1 MANAETQ
8 RTLRGCLVQYGDK
21 GVQRPLHAGARVLAQ
36 FHGNKDLA
44 WYAGIATSQ
53 NADGSWRIEYDDGDV
68 DDLHV
73 VPPGSQLPCI
83 KHFDGAYVLPPPQD
97 GAGHGG
103 ARRTKKR
110 KPRNTSTVHHAGFQ
124 FMRIDPAP
132 PAAVDAPDD
141 LAGRIHFS
149 YKEEKVRAG
158 TVTASEVKYV
168 TLRDIVLEANADI
181 ARMQQQAFVDFLTHL
196 YTTPPVSAENI
207 KHMLGPQVME
217 GWTPSE
223 RKRVDR
229 NFKVFKRAQVQ
240 EEERRAKKT
249 KSGE

>member
-1 MANAETQ
+1 
-8 RTLRGCLVQYGDK
+8 LVQYGDK

-110 KPRNTSTVHHAGFQ
+110 KPRNPSTVHHAGFQ

-149 YKEEKVRAG
+149 YKEEKVR
-158 TVTASEVKYV
+158 
-168 TLRDIVLEANADI
+168 
-181 ARMQQQAFVDFLTHL
+181 VDAL
-196 YTTPPVSAENI
+196 
-207 KHMLGPQVME
+207 
-217 GWTPSE
+217 
-223 RKRVDR
+223 
-229 NFKVFKRAQVQ
+229 
-240 EEERRAKKT
+240 
-249 KSGE
+249 

>member
-36 FHGNKDLA
+36 FHGNTDLA
-44 WYAGIATSQ
+44 WYAGVATLQ
-53 NADGSWRIEYDDGDV
+53 NTDGSWRIEYEDV
-68 DDLHV
+68 NVEDLRV
-73 VPPGSQLPCI
+73 VPPGRKLPCI

-110 KPRNTSTVHHAGFQ
+110 KPRNPSTVHHAGFQ

-149 YKEEKVRAG
+149 YKEEKARDG

-168 TLRDIVLEANADI
+168 TLCDIVLEANADI

-249 KSGE
+249 KSV

>member
-1 MANAETQ
+1 MANAEAQ

-36 FHGNKDLA
+36 FHGNKDLK
-44 WYAGIATSQ
+44 WYAGKATLQ
-53 NADGSWRIEYDDGDV
+53 NADGSWHIEYDDGDV
-68 DDLHV
+68 EDLHV

-97 GAGHGG
+97 GVGHGH
-103 ARRTKKR
+103 ARRPKKR
-110 KPRNTSTVHHAGFQ
+110 QPRQPSTVLHAGFQ
-124 FMRIDPAP
+124 CMRIDPAP
-132 PAAVDAPDD
+132 AAAVDVPDD

-149 YKEEKVRAG
+149 YKEQKVRAG

-168 TLRDIVLEANADI
+168 TLRDIVLEADADI
-181 ARMQQQAFVDFLTHL
+181 ARMQQQAFVDFLTLL

-217 GWTPSE
+217 GWSSSE

-249 KSGE
+249 KSGK

>member
-110 KPRNTSTVHHAGFQ
+110 KPRNPSTVHHAGFQ

-158 TVTASEVKYV
+158 KVTASEVKYV
-168 TLRDIVLEANADI
+168 TLRDIVLQNDADA
-181 ARMQQQAFVDFLTHL
+181 ARMHQQALVDFMTHL
-196 YTTPPVSAENI
+196 YTSPPVSVENMQ
-207 KHMLGPQVME
+207 HLLGTNIMA
-217 GWTPSE
+217 GWTSAE
-223 RKRVDR
+223 RDRVEQ
-229 NFKVFKRAQVQ
+229 NFKVFKQDQ
-240 EEERRAKKT
+240 EKEEARRAAIAN
-249 KSGE
+249 

>member
-1 MANAETQ
+1 M
-8 RTLRGCLVQYGDK
+8 
-21 GVQRPLHAGARVLAQ
+21 
-36 FHGNKDLA
+36 
-44 WYAGIATSQ
+44 
-53 NADGSWRIEYDDGDV
+53 
-68 DDLHV
+68 
-73 VPPGSQLPCI
+73 
-83 KHFDGAYVLPPPQD
+83 
-97 GAGHGG
+97 
-103 ARRTKKR
+103 
-110 KPRNTSTVHHAGFQ
+110 
-124 FMRIDPAP
+124 
-132 PAAVDAPDD
+132 
-141 LAGRIHFS
+141 
-149 YKEEKVRAG
+149 RAG
-158 TVTASEVKYV
+158 TVTASEAKYV
-168 TLRDIVLEANADI
+168 TLRDIVIEANADI

>member
-21 GVQRPLHAGARVLAQ
+21 GVQHPLCAGARVLAQ
-36 FHGNKDLA
+36 FHGNTDLA
-44 WYAGIATSQ
+44 WYAGVATLQ
-53 NADGSWRIEYDDGDV
+53 NADCSWRIEYEDGDV
-68 DDLHV
+68 EDLRV
-73 VPPGSQLPCI
+73 VPPGRKLPCI

-110 KPRNTSTVHHAGFQ
+110 KPRNPSTVHHAGFQ

-158 TVTASEVKYV
+158 TVTASAVKYV

-249 KSGE
+249 KSGK

>member
-1 MANAETQ
+1 M
-8 RTLRGCLVQYGDK
+8 
-21 GVQRPLHAGARVLAQ
+21 LAQ

-44 WYAGIATSQ
+44 WYAGVATLQ
-53 NADGSWRIEYDDGDV
+53 NADGSCRIQYEDGDV
-68 DDLHV
+68 EDLRV
-73 VPPGSQLPCI
+73 APPGHKLPCI
-83 KHFDGAYVLPPPQD
+83 KHFDGSYVQSPPQD
-97 GAGHGG
+97 SAGHGG
-103 ARRTKKR
+103 SRRTKKHKPR
-110 KPRNTSTVHHAGFQ
+110 KPTTVHHAGFQ

-132 PAAVDAPDD
+132 PAAVDASDD

-149 YKEEKVRAG
+149 YKEEKVRTG
-158 TVTASEVKYV
+158 TVTVLEVKYV

-240 EEERRAKKT
+240 EEEKNEKWQV
-249 KSGE
+249 GEACDQNEKWQQRGRGGSVA

>member
-1 MANAETQ
+1 M
-8 RTLRGCLVQYGDK
+8 QYGDK
-21 GVQRPLHAGARVLAQ
+21 GVQPPLHAGARVLAQ

-97 GAGHGG
+97 GVGHGG
-103 ARRTKKR
+103 TCRPKKPKKKR
-110 KPRNTSTVHHAGFQ
+110 QPRQPSTVHHAGFQ

-249 KSGE
+249 KSGK